1 MMHVAEHYTM
11 SPGDFRKLSLH
22 IEQRYGIQLPI
33 TKKNMVESRLQ
44 KRLKHLQCTSFRTY
58 FEFVFSEKGRSTE
71 YLQMLDLI
79 TTNKTN
85 FFREKMHFEFLRD
98 EILPKLWN
106 LKSSSNPL
114 KIWSAACSSGE
125 EVYSIGITIES
136 FASTQGNVPYQLLGT
151 DLSTR
156 MLSQALSAVYPLS
169 TVDELSQSLK
179 RKYFLKSK
187 DPQQPKVRIIKEIRN
202 KAVFRRLNLLE
213 ETHQVKQQFDVIFC
227 RNVLIYFN
235 KTNQKIVL
243 NQLIDHI
250 APRGY
255 LLIGHSESLTGLNL
269 PVQQIKPTIYQ
280 KI

>member
-202 KAVFRRLNLLE
+202 KAAFRRLNLLE